1 MSMKKL
7 LACLLA
13 LMMALALVAC
23 GGDTA
28 GGGAADGR
36 TGAAPKASA
45 ALRGSRCAAAHRL
58 VRPAAFQLFYL
69 PAKRMLLP
77 VSSGDSDLSLF
88 SVIDTLPHQDS
99 FFDKNNSIYYT
110 PCQRRNKH

>member
-28 GGGAADGR
+28 GDDANVDDH
-36 TGAAPKASA
+36 SA
-45 ALRGSRCAAAHRL
+45 GDHDLCGSA
-58 VRPAAFQLFYL
+58 
-69 PAKRMLLP
+69 
-77 VSSGDSDLSLF
+77 
-88 SVIDTLPHQDS
+88 
-99 FFDKNNSIYYT
+99 
-110 PCQRRNKH
+110 

>member
-28 GGGAADGR
+28 GDDANVDDQSPAVEDDAN
-36 TGAAPKASA
+36 TGAGAGTPLETMTFVEVSEYIV
-45 ALRGSRCAAAHRL
+45 GSRWEFCGGF
-58 VRPAAFQLFYL
+58 VNGTEMSDDRP
-69 PAKRMLLP
+69 P
-77 VSSGDSDLSLF
+77 
-88 SVIDTLPHQDS
+88 
-99 FFDKNNSIYYT
+99 T
-110 PCQRRNKH
+110 P

>member
-28 GGGAADGR
+28 AGYQRQRHHQCQQAGQ
-36 TGAAPKASA
+36 K
-45 ALRGSRCAAAHRL
+45 LLHAHFIIL
-58 VRPAAFQLFYL
+58 QIFNT
-69 PAKRMLLP
+69 LL
-77 VSSGDSDLSLF
+77 
-88 SVIDTLPHQDS
+88 
-99 FFDKNNSIYYT
+99 SI
-110 PCQRRNKH
+110 

>member
-28 GGGAADGR
+28 GDHDLCG
-36 TGAAPKASA
+36 SA
-45 ALRGSRCAAAHRL
+45 
-58 VRPAAFQLFYL
+58 
-69 PAKRMLLP
+69 
-77 VSSGDSDLSLF
+77 
-88 SVIDTLPHQDS
+88 
-99 FFDKNNSIYYT
+99 
-110 PCQRRNKH
+110 

>member
-28 GGGAADGR
+28 GDDANVDDQSPAVEDDAN
-36 TGAAPKASA
+36 TGAGAGTPLETIDVYKRQARIW
-45 ALRGSRCAAAHRL
+45 ALRW
-58 VRPAAFQLFYL
+58 
-69 PAKRMLLP
+69 
-77 VSSGDSDLSLF
+77 
-88 SVIDTLPHQDS
+88 
-99 FFDKNNSIYYT
+99 
-110 PCQRRNKH
+110 QRAWC

>member
-28 GGGAADGR
+28 GDDANVDDRAR
-36 TGAAPKASA
+36 PWRMTPIPEQAP
-45 ALRGSRCAAAHRL
+45 ALRW
-58 VRPAAFQLFYL
+58 RP
-69 PAKRMLLP
+69 
-77 VSSGDSDLSLF
+77 
-88 SVIDTLPHQDS
+88 
-99 FFDKNNSIYYT
+99 
-110 PCQRRNKH
+110 